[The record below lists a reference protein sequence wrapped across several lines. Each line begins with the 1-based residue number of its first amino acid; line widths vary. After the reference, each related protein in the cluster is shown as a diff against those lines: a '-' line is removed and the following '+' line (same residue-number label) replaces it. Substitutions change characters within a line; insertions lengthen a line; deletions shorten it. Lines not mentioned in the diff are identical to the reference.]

1 MSSATIAW
9 LAIIVSLLTLLIFL
23 SAPGPWRQG
32 ALPESGERLDPE
44 LASCPGVPAVAAS
57 FFSGQGGEIPT
68 GSLPNMDA
76 RVAASGKDFQTATFS
91 LG

>member
-9 LAIIVSLLTLLIFL
+9 LAIIVSLLTLLIFF

-32 ALPESGERLDPE
+32 TLSESGESEDPGF
-44 LASCPGVPAVAAS
+44 AFCPVPSTSA
-57 FFSGQGGEIPT
+57 FSGQAEEIPK
-68 GSLPNMDA
+68 GGLPAMDA
-76 RVAASGKDFQTATFS
+76 RLAASGKEFQTATFS